1 MFQAFH
7 LLKSSLTTASLPSS
21 FSERLWAFHLKN
33 IQSHL
38 SNGFLQQVDKRAEID
53 TTQRCIN
60 HLSKSQPKL
69 TKIEPDRI
77 GFSCNWCT
85 VSNQGNQ
92 PKKRNLPNQWEKFS
106 CQISSRFVSLPLK
119 GHPDASQK
127 HRTRSGPISRGQGP
141 YHHRTRS
148 VQQIDHPKQKPKLGG
163 KWPQKMK

>member
-1 MFQAFH
+1 MFRSDFGP
-7 LLKSSLTTASLPSS
+7 LRGNKPTL
-21 FSERLWAFHLKN
+21 FYLKN

-38 SNGFLQQVDKRAEID
+38 SKGFLQQVDKRAEID

-77 GFSCNWCT
+77 GFFLQLVHRFQLEKST
-85 VSNQGNQ
+85 KR
-92 PKKRNLPNQWEKFS
+92 KKNTSETNGRRFS
-106 CQISSRFVSLPLK
+106 CQISSRFVFLPLK

-127 HRTRSGPISRGQGP
+127 HRTCRGPISRGQGP

-148 VQQIDHPKQKPKLGG
+148 VQQIDHPKEQPKLGG
-163 KWPQKMK
+163 KWPQKIK